1 MKKLEM
7 LGLSNTEKE
16 KLSNILNGS
25 VITNLKFF
33 DNKTYIFLM
42 NSDVIILNNST
53 KYVYNIF
60 NELKEEMLQNISK
73 SRYKKNDRK
82 QLSEWTDGQI
92 KYLKEN
98 FFIRT
103 LKELEDRLGK
113 SCYQLSLKAIELKIV
128 ETRKW
133 SDKEIEFLRNNMD
146 ISNYELAKE
155 MKRTVNSIKSKKRSL
170 LKLEKNSLKEYKY
183 LCEDRAINC

>member
-25 VITNLKFF
+25 IITNLKFF

-92 KYLKEN
+92 KHLKEN

-113 SCYQLSLKAIELKIV
+113 SRYQLSLKAIELKIV

-155 MKRTVNSIKSKKRSL
+155 MKRTLNSIKSKKRSI

-183 LCEDRAINC
+183 LCKDRAINC

>member
-113 SCYQLSLKAIELKIV
+113 SRYQLSLKAIELKIV